1 MIICTGMN
9 IIAIYNSDQIL
20 KARLIFCG
28 DKIKVAFSKNLNY
41 VLCFENHFHT
51 ISYYYVHAKILQ
63 LSLKDSILLPI
74 ESFEVIN
81 FSVLQPQAL
90 EHI

>member
-1 MIICTGMN
+1 MSF
-9 IIAIYNSDQIL
+9 AL
-20 KARLIFCG
+20 KTTFTLFHITMYMQ
-28 DKIKVAFSKNLNY
+28 KV
-41 VLCFENHFHT
+41 
-51 ISYYYVHAKILQ
+51 LQ

-81 FSVLQPQAL
+81 FSVLQPQAQ